1 MATITPEHVTAR
13 TDSDEQIVEDARPE
27 TIATPLKVVIA
38 SSFLLRI
45 AGAATG
51 ILLAAFL
58 RQNFNAQ
65 ADVIGTL
72 AALFFVTEL
81 ILAPVFGALSD
92 LRGRRFILVLG
103 PLVGAIAMTIYPFSA
118 MAATALMGISILAV
132 ARLLE
137 GLSTAAKVPSALGYL
152 ADATNGPGKKRAALR
167 GRVMGLYEMGFLV
180 GLVCGNILGGNIWKP
195 LQENAFYVVGAVYL
209 VTAAILFFFVP
220 ESLPPEARRHNA
232 ELRADAE
239 TSSHPVRA
247 LLGTRL
253 RAYAVLLREPALRSF
268 VPAWLAVNAVV
279 GLFGSLVQP
288 LMMKPRNGTA
298 NPFPD
303 QILYGHFEPHQVS
316 YYFAGFGL
324 VFMVGIWVWSLL
336 YARIRKTTVML
347 LASCGLFITCLALFF
362 INNQQPFATEWNAFL
377 WTPVLVAGLF
387 LVSGF
392 TPVAL
397 AYLAEISGTR
407 VEHRG
412 AVMGLYSVF
421 LALGQLIGSGFG
433 GFFITWLNT
442 GFNALILGIFLLGII
457 AFVAVLWLRRK
468 YGV

>member
-1 MATITPEHVTAR
+1 MATITPEHITAR
-13 TDSDEQIVEDARPE
+13 TDSDELIVEDAQTT

-58 RQNFNAQ
+58 RQNFNVQ
-65 ADVIGTL
+65 ADVIGSL
-72 AALFFVTEL
+72 AALFYVTEL
-81 ILAPVFGALSD
+81 LLAPVFGALSD
-92 LRGRRFILVLG
+92 LRGRRFILIMG
-103 PLVGAIAMTIYPFSA
+103 PLVGAIAMPIYPISA
-118 MAATALMGISILAV
+118 VAATALLGVAILAV

-137 GLSTAAKVPSALGYL
+137 GVATAAKVPSALGYL
-152 ADATNGPGKKRAALR
+152 ADSTSGPGKKRAALR
-167 GRVMGLYEMGFLV
+167 GRVMGLYEISFLV
-180 GLVCGNILGGNIWKP
+180 GLVFGNILGGNIWRP
-195 LQENAFYVVGAVYL
+195 LQENAFYVVGVVYL
-209 VTAAILFFFVP
+209 LAAAILFFFVP
-220 ESLPPEARRHNA
+220 ESLPAEARRHNA
-232 ELRADAE
+232 ELRADTEQAN
-239 TSSHPVRA
+239 HPVRA

-253 RAYAVLLREPALRSF
+253 RAYAILFREPALRSF

-288 LMMKPRNGTA
+288 LMIRARNGTA

-303 QILYGHFEPHQVS
+303 QLLYGHFEPHEVS
-316 YYFAGFGL
+316 YFFAGFGL
-324 VFMVGIWVWSLL
+324 VFMIGIWVWSLL

-347 LASCGLFITCLALFF
+347 LASSGLFITCFALFF
-362 INNQQPFATEWNAFL
+362 INNHLPFATDWNAFVWL
-377 WTPVLVAGLF
+377 PVGLAGLF

-397 AYLAEISGTR
+397 AYLAEISGAR

-412 AVMGLYSVF
+412 AIMGLYSVF
-421 LALGQLIGSGFG
+421 LALGQLIGSGLG

-442 GFNALILGIFLLGII
+442 GFNALILGIFMLGII
-457 AFVAVLWLRRK
+457 AFFTVLWLRVK
-468 YGV
+468 HGV